1 MRALRYLT
9 IAGVLA
15 GTLALSSAPVL
26 AAGGSYATSGTGSFA
41 QSLWW
46 LDFTGFSTASTAT
59 QNLTFTLPSGAG
71 SLTLGAT
78 VSSTGM
84 LLVAEPSWT
93 GGGAFGHGAYNG
105 ISGKPIFY
113 WLNQVGTGSVTLS
126 SMSVK
131 DGSGNARSF
140 VFYAADGENTNAP
153 ENITYASTATWS
165 LIDTVNYYAAFNGG
179 TLTLTGTG
187 TTSVLETAPP
197 LNDRN
202 YNASVVLGTANAT
215 QVSSTYS
222 GNEATLFALA
232 LPPVTF
238 NVSIPAGRVSG
249 SDQFTASIAY
259 TSPAATIRT
268 VTTGG
273 GATSA
278 TTGATAVIGTNS
290 ITLNAVL
297 AAGSFAALSTYT
309 GSMSCSNSGPG
320 ASAWGGTNTVLPSGA
335 GTSFT
340 LTPQTGDSITCTLT
354 LTPPPQT
361 IAGTVYNDANHNGAL
376 DAGESGTGISGLYVK
391 LASDSGGTCQ
401 SPATAAAAV
410 GAASG
415 AYALPGVPAGDYC
428 LILSGNNTLTDVSP
442 ALPTGWIGTQSASGV
457 IHLTVIASGPP
468 PPQSFGLFSGSKLSG
483 VVFAD
488 TGAGAGIANN
498 GVQDGAEPG
507 IAGVAM
513 QASGGAVTASGVTSS
528 NGAYTLWIPA
538 TASGAFSI
546 VPTAPSGYL
555 ATGGGAGTTGGSYTR
570 PSVTFTPSSGQ
581 TYGGVNF
588 GLVPA
593 NTFGPSGAQTAQ
605 AGTTL
610 FYAHAVVAGSAGTV
624 TLSASSSDSPSA
636 PAWNQVLYQ
645 DSNCNGVLDTG
656 EPQVSGALTMS
667 AGQKICLILKV
678 LVPAGAVP
686 GAQSSAAVS
695 AAFSYSN
702 ASPTLAATLT
712 ASDVTTVA
720 SPAALALTKVVS
732 DLTTGSSAATAD
744 NANPG
749 DTLQYTLTVTNNGA
763 QPVSALVINDATPAF
778 TTFVSAACPATL
790 PAGVTSCTVSAQPA
804 LGASGQVQWTFG
816 GALGASA
823 SLAVTYQV
831 KIGG

>member
-1 MRALRYLT
+1 MRALRHLS

-15 GTLALSSAPVL
+15 GVLALSSAPVL
-26 AAGGSYATSGTGSFA
+26 AAGGSYATSGTGTFA

-71 SLTLGAT
+71 TLTLGAT
-78 VSSTGM
+78 ISSTGM
-84 LLVAEPSWT
+84 QLVAEPSWP

-105 ISGKPIFY
+105 VGGKPIFY
-113 WLNQVGTGSVTLS
+113 WLNQVGTASTTLS
-126 SMSVK
+126 TISVK
-131 DGSGNARSF
+131 DASGNARSF
-140 VFYAADGENTNAP
+140 VFYAADGENTNNP
-153 ENITYASTATWS
+153 ETITYLSTASWA

-179 TLTLTGTG
+179 VLTLAGTG
-187 TTSVLETAPP
+187 TTSVVETAPAA
-197 LNDRN
+197 NDRN
-202 YNASVVLGTANAT
+202 YNASVVLGTSNPT

-222 GNEATLFALA
+222 GNEATLFALS

-238 NVSIPAGRVSG
+238 NLSIPSGRVSA

-259 TSPAATIRT
+259 SSPATTIKS
-268 VTTGG
+268 VTTSS

-278 TTGATAVIGTNS
+278 TTGATSVIGTNN
-290 ITLNAVL
+290 ITLSAVM
-297 AAGSFAALSTYT
+297 AAGSFSALATYT

-320 ASAWGGTNTVLPSGA
+320 ASAWGGANTVLPSGA
-335 GTSFT
+335 GTTFT
-340 LTPQTGDSITCTLT
+340 LTPQTGDNISCTLT

-361 IAGTVYNDANHNGAL
+361 VTGTVYNDANHNGAL

-391 LASDSGGTCQ
+391 LAPDSGGTCQ
-401 SPATAAAAV
+401 SPATGAAAV

-415 AYALPGVPAGDYC
+415 AYTLPGVPAGNYC
-428 LILSGNNTLTDVSP
+428 LILSGNNTLSDVSP
-442 ALPTGWIGTQSASGV
+442 ALPAGWIGTQNAAGV

-468 PPQSFGLFSGSKLSG
+468 PPQNFGLFSGSKVSG

-488 TGAGAGIANN
+488 TGAGAGVANN

-507 IAGVAM
+507 IANVTV
-513 QASGGAVTASGVTSS
+513 QASGGAVTASGVTAS

-538 TASGAFSI
+538 SASGAFTLD
-546 VPTAPSGYL
+546 PTAPSGYL
-555 ATGGGAGTTGGSYTR
+555 ATGGSAGTTGGSYTR

-581 TYGGVNF
+581 TYSGVSF

-605 AGTTL
+605 PGTTL
-610 FYAHAVVAGSAGTV
+610 FYAHAFLAGSAGTV
-624 TLSASSSDSPSA
+624 TLSVSSSDSPAA

-645 DSNCNGVLDTG
+645 DSNCNGVLDSG
-656 EPQVSGALTMS
+656 EPQVSGALAVS

-686 GAQSSAAVS
+686 GAQSSATLS

-702 ASPTLAATLT
+702 ASPALAATVT
-712 ASDVTTVA
+712 ASDVTTLA
-720 SPAALALTKVVS
+720 SPGALALTKVVS
-732 DLTTGSSAATAD
+732 DLTTGSAAATAD
-744 NANPG
+744 SANPG
-749 DTLQYTLTVTNNGA
+749 DTLQYTLTATNNGA
-763 QPVSALVINDATPAF
+763 QPLSTLVISDATPSY

-790 PAGVTSCTVSAQPA
+790 PAGITSCNVTAQPA
-804 LGASGQVQWTFG
+804 VGASGAVQWTFAG
-816 GALGASA
+816 SLAASA
-823 SLAVTYQV
+823 SLTVTYQV